1 MDLLFFIMPM
11 AFFFTKDLFVLLWW
25 IMCQILDQNQQTN
38 EKIVVFSRDIAAL
51 KLIKRDFSTSSLF
64 FDMKK
69 WIFFLHKYFFQNVFT
84 RRYTLSKILQ
94 VNRVHTYYIIYG
106 LHLHFLKSARELVS
120 VWNLPLIFFFL
131 HPTVVSIHVTGLR
144 LASPLKNASL
154 ALKILS
160 KAVNIFVGNFKTL
173 VWKKGQG
180 NSLDSYSLYKSRR
193 QV

>member
-25 IMCQILDQNQQTN
+25 IMCQILDQYQQTN

-64 FDMKK
+64 FGMKK
-69 WIFFLHKYFFQNVFT
+69 GISIFSKMFSLVVTLFQKYRKSTKYIHNLGIAPPLFEVGFSGRN
-84 RRYTLSKILQ
+84 LS
-94 VNRVHTYYIIYG
+94 
-106 LHLHFLKSARELVS
+106 
-120 VWNLPLIFFFL
+120 LIFFL
-131 HPTVVSIHVTGLR
+131 HPTVVSVYM
-144 LASPLKNASL
+144 KNASL

-160 KAVNIFVGNFKTL
+160 KALTYSLAILKL
-173 VWKKGQG
+173 WYEKKGQG

>member
-25 IMCQILDQNQQTN
+25 ITCQILDQYQQTN

-64 FDMKK
+64 FGMKK
-69 WIFFLHKYFFQNVFT
+69 GISIFT
-84 RRYTLSKILQ
+84 RRYTLSKIPQ

-120 VWNLPLIFFFL
+120 GGNLSLNFFFFCIRQWSQY
-131 HPTVVSIHVTGLR
+131 TW
-144 LASPLKNASL
+144 
-154 ALKILS
+154 
-160 KAVNIFVGNFKTL
+160 L
-173 VWKKGQG
+173 VLG
-180 NSLDSYSLYKSRR
+180 
-193 QV
+193 